1 MVVFLSKDILVKL
14 KNDIKSQNLPIGVP
28 LKQTELAARYSV
40 SRIPIRDSLQQLLAE
55 GWLVP
60 HGKCGVMIPSLV
72 RHEAEDLYRMRSALE
87 VMLLELAIPNLNYAV
102 LGKAKDYLEKLEH
115 DELTLL
121 ERGELNWLFH
131 KTLYEAANRPTL
143 FKVVEQ
149 LHSQV
154 DRYICFQCVPLD
166 YDQQSQSDHYEMI
179 HLLESKK
186 EQEALDCLRRH
197 IEDAGKLLITYL
209 RD

>member
-1 MVVFLSKDILVKL
+1 MIFLSKDVLAKL
-14 KNDIKSQNLPIGVP
+14 KADIRSQNLPVGVP
-28 LKQTELAARYSV
+28 LKQVDLAKRYEV

-60 HGKCGVMIPSLV
+60 HGKCGVMIPVLV

-87 VMLLELAIPNLNYAV
+87 VMLLELAIPHLNHAI
-102 LGKAKDYLEKLEH
+102 LGRAKDYLEELEYK
-115 DELTLL
+115 DLTLL
-121 ERGELNWLFH
+121 ERGELNWMFH
-131 KTLYEAANRPTL
+131 KTLYEAASRPTL

-154 DRYICFQCVPLD
+154 DRYIGFQCIPLD
-166 YDQQSQSDHYEMI
+166 YDRKSQSDHYEMLR
-179 HLLESKK
+179 LLQA
-186 EQEALDCLRRH
+186 QEYSSALECLRNH
-197 IEDAGKLLITYL
+197 IEDAGELLITCL

>member
-1 MVVFLSKDILVKL
+1 MSKEILLRIKA
-14 KNDIKSQNLPIGVP
+14 DIKLQTLPIGSP
-28 LKQTELAARYSV
+28 LKQADLAERYGV

-60 HGKCGVMIPSLV
+60 HGKRGVMIPKLEQ
-72 RHEAEDLYRMRSALE
+72 HEAEDLCRMRAALE
-87 VMLLELAIPNLNYAV
+87 VMLLELAVPNLTHAI
-102 LGKAKDYLEKLEH
+102 LGQARDYLERLDQ

-149 LHSQV
+149 LHTQV
-154 DRYICFQCVPLD
+154 DRYIGFQCIPLE
-166 YDQQSQSDHYEMI
+166 YDSTSQTDHYE
-179 HLLESKK
+179 LLDLLQNKQYLS
-186 EQEALDCLRRH
+186 ALECLRVH
-197 IEDAGKLLITYL
+197 IEKAGETLIHFL

>member
-1 MVVFLSKDILVKL
+1 M
-14 KNDIKSQNLPIGVP
+14 DIKLQNLPSGVP
-28 LKQTELAARYSV
+28 LKQTDLAARYDV

-60 HGKCGVMIPSLV
+60 HGKCGVMIPRLV
-72 RHEAEDLYRMRSALE
+72 RHEAEDLYRMRSVLE
-87 VMLLELAIPNLNYAV
+87 VMLLELSIPHLNHAI
-102 LGKAKDYLEKLEH
+102 LGQAKDYLEQLEH
-115 DELTLL
+115 KNLTLL

-154 DRYICFQCVPLD
+154 DRYIGFQCVPLE
-166 YDQQSQSDHYEMI
+166 YDKQSQSDHYEILM
-179 HLLESKK
+179 LLQDKK
-186 EQEALDCLRRH
+186 YPQALACLQSH
-197 IEDAGKLLITYL
+197 IEKAGELLMTYL
-209 RD
+209 RN